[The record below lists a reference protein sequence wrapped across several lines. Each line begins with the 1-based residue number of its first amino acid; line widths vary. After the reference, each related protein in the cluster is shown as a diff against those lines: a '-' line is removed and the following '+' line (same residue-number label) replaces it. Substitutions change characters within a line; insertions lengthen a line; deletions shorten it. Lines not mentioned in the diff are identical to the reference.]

1 MLHQTAL
8 HATHEALGATLV
20 DFGGWDM
27 PLWYPTGAVKEHLA
41 VIQHAGLFDIGHMA
55 GLMVSGPDAL
65 EALQWAFTKDLSLSG
80 PRAAYGAFL
89 DASGGVVD
97 DAIVYPLS
105 EGRYFVVLNVGKGER
120 IAESLSAWAASEGKS
135 VTIRDLAGTYGKL
148 DLQGP
153 ATVRVMTKLLKD
165 PEAVF
170 DKLPYFSFKGDIE
183 LANSDIFLADGT
195 PIFLSRTGYTGEQGF
210 EIFVPY
216 DKIVEIWNRIP
227 EAGKDEGVI
236 PCRLAAR
243 DSVRA
248 GAVLPLSQ
256 QDIGPWAF
264 VNNPWPFTL
273 PKDENGNWT
282 KNFFGRSALEEA
294 LASGNV
300 TYTYAYCGFDPRKVT
315 SPDHDTH
322 PQVLLEGE
330 VIGDGLTCVADVS
343 IGRVD
348 GVITSVAS
356 PEKPEGFAPKGLV
369 CGFVRVNRPLE
380 NGTKL
385 TLADPR
391 RKIQVETVTDIR
403 PARMAEGHGVV
414 QCAEHTCHQHY
425 QQRQHNARRPFFPGE
440 GNVCF

>member
-170 DKLPYFSFKGDIE
+170 DKLPFSSLGRVKGHGLFTNAHGPMSCCE
-183 LANSDIFLADGT
+183 SGSTAPART
-195 PIFLSRTGYTGEQGF
+195 ESR
-210 EIFVPY
+210 
-216 DKIVEIWNRIP
+216 
-227 EAGKDEGVI
+227 
-236 PCRLAAR
+236 AAR
-243 DSVRA
+243 PQGMTPSSFPASRIRFQISTI
-248 GAVLPLSQ
+248 LS
-256 QDIGPWAF
+256 
-264 VNNPWPFTL
+264 
-273 PKDENGNWT
+273 
-282 KNFFGRSALEEA
+282 
-294 LASGNV
+294 
-300 TYTYAYCGFDPRKVT
+300 
-315 SPDHDTH
+315 
-322 PQVLLEGE
+322 
-330 VIGDGLTCVADVS
+330 
-343 IGRVD
+343 
-348 GVITSVAS
+348 
-356 PEKPEGFAPKGLV
+356 
-369 CGFVRVNRPLE
+369 
-380 NGTKL
+380 
-385 TLADPR
+385 
-391 RKIQVETVTDIR
+391 
-403 PARMAEGHGVV
+403 
-414 QCAEHTCHQHY
+414 
-425 QQRQHNARRPFFPGE
+425 
-440 GNVCF
+440 

>member
-170 DKLPYFSFKGDIE
+170 DKLPYFSF
-183 LANSDIFLADGT
+183 
-195 PIFLSRTGYTGEQGF
+195 
-210 EIFVPY
+210 
-216 DKIVEIWNRIP
+216 
-227 EAGKDEGVI
+227 
-236 PCRLAAR
+236 
-243 DSVRA
+243 
-248 GAVLPLSQ
+248 
-256 QDIGPWAF
+256 
-264 VNNPWPFTL
+264 
-273 PKDENGNWT
+273 
-282 KNFFGRSALEEA
+282 
-294 LASGNV
+294 
-300 TYTYAYCGFDPRKVT
+300 
-315 SPDHDTH
+315 
-322 PQVLLEGE
+322 
-330 VIGDGLTCVADVS
+330 
-343 IGRVD
+343 
-348 GVITSVAS
+348 
-356 PEKPEGFAPKGLV
+356 
-369 CGFVRVNRPLE
+369 
-380 NGTKL
+380 
-385 TLADPR
+385 
-391 RKIQVETVTDIR
+391 
-403 PARMAEGHGVV
+403 
-414 QCAEHTCHQHY
+414 
-425 QQRQHNARRPFFPGE
+425 
-440 GNVCF
+440 

>member
-195 PIFLSRTGYTGEQGF
+195 PIFLSRTGSRALKSSFPTTRSWIFGTGFSKPGRTKASSPAVWPPATPCAPGLCSRF
-210 EIFVPY
+210 R
-216 DKIVEIWNRIP
+216 NR
-227 EAGKDEGVI
+227 
-236 PCRLAAR
+236 
-243 DSVRA
+243 
-248 GAVLPLSQ
+248 
-256 QDIGPWAF
+256 
-264 VNNPWPFTL
+264 T
-273 PKDENGNWT
+273 
-282 KNFFGRSALEEA
+282 
-294 LASGNV
+294 
-300 TYTYAYCGFDPRKVT
+300 
-315 SPDHDTH
+315 
-322 PQVLLEGE
+322 
-330 VIGDGLTCVADVS
+330 
-343 IGRVD
+343 
-348 GVITSVAS
+348 
-356 PEKPEGFAPKGLV
+356 
-369 CGFVRVNRPLE
+369 
-380 NGTKL
+380 
-385 TLADPR
+385 
-391 RKIQVETVTDIR
+391 
-403 PARMAEGHGVV
+403 
-414 QCAEHTCHQHY
+414 
-425 QQRQHNARRPFFPGE
+425 
-440 GNVCF
+440 

>member
-216 DKIVEIWNRIP
+216 DKIRGTQLDRHQRQRVSGKLFHIDLTADVQHAVFDEPGCAGTDSHFGEPQIRGDVSKRGAAITQRLDNCQIGFVELGFHDIP
-227 EAGKDEGVI
+227 MGRGLAKAGI
-236 PCRLAAR
+236 H
-243 DSVRA
+243 
-248 GAVLPLSQ
+248 SQ
-256 QDIGPWAF
+256 NQYAF
-264 VNNPWPFTL
+264 C
-273 PKDENGNWT
+273 
-282 KNFFGRSALEEA
+282 KNFSF
-294 LASGNV
+294 
-300 TYTYAYCGFDPRKVT
+300 K
-315 SPDHDTH
+315 
-322 PQVLLEGE
+322 
-330 VIGDGLTCVADVS
+330 
-343 IGRVD
+343 
-348 GVITSVAS
+348 
-356 PEKPEGFAPKGLV
+356 KG
-369 CGFVRVNRPLE
+369 
-380 NGTKL
+380 
-385 TLADPR
+385 
-391 RKIQVETVTDIR
+391 
-403 PARMAEGHGVV
+403 
-414 QCAEHTCHQHY
+414 
-425 QQRQHNARRPFFPGE
+425 
-440 GNVCF
+440 

>member
-153 ATVRVMTKLLKD
+153 ATVRAAQASRTRGR
-165 PEAVF
+165 VF
-170 DKLPYFSFKGDIE
+170 DKFVYFSFLAVFDIE

-216 DKIVEIWNRIP
+216 DKIVDIWNRIL

-236 PCRLAAR
+236 PCGLAAR

-300 TYTYAYCGFDPRKVT
+300 TYTYACWLT
-315 SPDHDTH
+315 
-322 PQVLLEGE
+322 PQEG
-330 VIGDGLTCVADVS
+330 DVS
-343 IGRVD
+343 QSD
-348 GVITSVAS
+348 TSI
-356 PEKPEGFAPKGLV
+356 
-369 CGFVRVNRPLE
+369 
-380 NGTKL
+380 
-385 TLADPR
+385 DP
-391 RKIQVETVTDIR
+391 
-403 PARMAEGHGVV
+403 AGW
-414 QCAEHTCHQHY
+414 
-425 QQRQHNARRPFFPGE
+425 
-440 GNVCF
+440 

>member
-170 DKLPYFSFKGDIE
+170 LQGRHRTCQQRYFPCRRYADLP
-183 LANSDIFLADGT
+183 
-195 PIFLSRTGYTGEQGF
+195 
-210 EIFVPY
+210 VPY
-216 DKIVEIWNRIP
+216 
-227 EAGKDEGVI
+227 GVY
-236 PCRLAAR
+236 R
-243 DSVRA
+243 RA
-248 GAVLPLSQ
+248 GL
-256 QDIGPWAF
+256 
-264 VNNPWPFTL
+264 
-273 PKDENGNWT
+273 
-282 KNFFGRSALEEA
+282 
-294 LASGNV
+294 
-300 TYTYAYCGFDPRKVT
+300 
-315 SPDHDTH
+315 
-322 PQVLLEGE
+322 
-330 VIGDGLTCVADVS
+330 
-343 IGRVD
+343 
-348 GVITSVAS
+348 
-356 PEKPEGFAPKGLV
+356 
-369 CGFVRVNRPLE
+369 
-380 NGTKL
+380 
-385 TLADPR
+385 
-391 RKIQVETVTDIR
+391 
-403 PARMAEGHGVV
+403 
-414 QCAEHTCHQHY
+414 
-425 QQRQHNARRPFFPGE
+425 
-440 GNVCF
+440 